1 MITLT
6 KRLEKE
12 AEGGGGRAEGGGGRA
27 RREEVSRVSV
37 RDKLLVKEV
46 QEMEENKPGHCR
58 VKFEDPSRLHEF
70 FITISPEEGWWQG
83 GRFRFHVKVPALAL
97 ALALT
102 PALPQVPVEYNI
114 LPPSVTCLTRLWHP
128 NISEDGQIC
137 LSLLRPHSV
146 DGLGWAPTRWEG
158 GGGVGRRREDGGG
171 RREEKGGGG
180 GGVR

>member
-12 AEGGGGRAEGGGGRA
+12 AEGGGGRA

-58 VKFEDPSRLHEF
+58 VKFEDPSRLHDF
-70 FITISPEEGWWQG
+70 FITISPEDGWWQG
-83 GRFRFHVKVPALAL
+83 GRFRFHVKVAALTLSSSPSHPKTLAL
-97 ALALT
+97 SASHPLT
-102 PALPQVPVEYNI
+102 LSPSHLLTLTRSPSHPLTLQVPVEYNI

-146 DGLGWAPTRWEG
+146 DGLGWAPTR
-158 GGGVGRRREDGGG
+158 
-171 RREEKGGGG
+171 
-180 GGVR
+180 